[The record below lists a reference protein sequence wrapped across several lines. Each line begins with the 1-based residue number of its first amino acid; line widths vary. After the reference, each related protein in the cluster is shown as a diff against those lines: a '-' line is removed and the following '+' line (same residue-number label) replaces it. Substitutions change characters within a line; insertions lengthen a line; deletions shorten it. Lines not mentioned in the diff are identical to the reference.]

1 MTVFLNQPNE
11 THHFSVYCACRAS
24 PRTSATSC
32 WKASPSARSLHSCH
46 CWATQFPGGMYSS
59 NPYWLMLQGFLFFQN
74 IKNITSVLNTFLD
87 RMEINHPITFTR
99 WSFMIGCNDR
109 RGALTEIPCYHAARS
124 LAFQTVSVL
133 PQIRLCCYTVCG
145 STFESIPG
153 FCSDATTLPHPC
165 CDNQTHLQILSLI
178 PGGKTPSSWLLLY
191 RAWYQLCGR

>member
-1 MTVFLNQPNE
+1 MLKGQPECQVSPQLSLLSNTIPWRDVFIKSLL
-11 THHFSVYCACRAS
+11 TDAAGFS
-24 PRTSATSC
+24 
-32 WKASPSARSLHSCH
+32 
-46 CWATQFPGGMYSS
+46 
-59 NPYWLMLQGFLFFQN
+59 FLN

-87 RMEINHPITFTR
+87 RMDINHPITFTR

-133 PQIRLCCYTVCG
+133 PQICLCCYTVCG

-153 FCSDATTLPHPC
+153 LCSDATTLPHPC